1 MALFVDPAVEIDGV
15 DRTDWA
21 HNIDMPLEADRVEV
35 TPFRAE
41 FKRYLRGR
49 RDGTIT
55 IGFYQDFDEPMGGE
69 PPVST
74 GDSLDQQL
82 WELFEAGDEFDIVV
96 EPVEGG
102 DVEYTATV
110 VMLSYNPLSGEQ
122 GEAADMSVEFALS
135 GNGITRAPAPVP
147 ET

>member
-1 MALFVDPAVEIDGV
+1 MALFVDPEVEIDGV

-55 IGFYQDFDEPMGGE
+55 IGFYQDFDDG
-69 PPVST
+69 T
-74 GDSLDQQL
+74 GTDAADSLDQQL
-82 WELFEAGDEFDIVV
+82 WELFEEGEEFDIVIT
-96 EPVEGG
+96 PVEDG

-122 GEAADMSVEFALS
+122 GEAVDVSVEFALS
-135 GNGITRAPAPVP
+135 GAGITRAPAG
-147 ET
+147 TG